1 MLLGRGIDNPRHTS
15 VSELPVSPGR
25 NPDNMTAGERRG
37 EIAGILACGMLRSI
51 RDARR
56 RATANRA
63 NTPDSDDSRLDLSA
77 NSPLSVA
84 PRSAG

>member
-1 MLLGRGIDNPRHTS
+1 M
-15 VSELPVSPGR
+15 SPGR
-25 NPDNMTAGERRG
+25 NPDNMTASERRA
-37 EIAGILACGMLRSI
+37 EIASILACGMLRSI

-56 RATANRA
+56 LSSTNLA

-84 PRSAG
+84 PRPAG